1 MNNKGQS
8 LISFVLIV
16 PIILLTLFMVY
27 DIGNMVLLKGQLDN
41 INYLTID
48 YGLDKLDDVDLN
60 NKLTEMINKNKDDI
74 DKIEININDGE
85 IRILLEDKIENKLS
99 LINKFDVLDIKSN
112 YVGYIQDNKKIIR
125 KDK

>member
-16 PIILLTLFMVY
+16 PIILLILFMVY
-27 DIGNMVLLKGQLDN
+27 DIGNMVLLKEQLDN
-41 INYLTID
+41 INYLVID
-48 YGLDKLDDVDLN
+48 YGLDKLDDTNLSDKLN
-60 NKLTEMINKNKDDI
+60 EMINKNKDDI

-85 IRILLEDKIENKLS
+85 IRIMLEDKIENKLS
-99 LINKFDVLDIKSN
+99 LINKFDVLNIKSN